1 MSRGPSCRSGGE
13 ALRAAR
19 SASGAVSGAVVA
31 GYRLADMTAD
41 ELVRRLDGDAAALI
55 IASPAHLALVEEP
68 AARKLAAPFSRAALQ
83 EALDGLFAPHPRPAP
98 QRTPEETARIQR
110 AKELLIARG
119 LTEPQAHGAV
129 AAAQYAQTAAAWRKP
144 PKKSSSP
151 TTSTRESNPRGAA
164 PDAPRKAFLR
174 KSSPRRFAQS
184 SARKQS
190 ARAAPDAPRKAFLRE
205 SSPRRF
211 AQSSA
216 RKQSARAVPESP
228 QKTFLQ

>member
-1 MSRGPSCRSGGE
+1 MGRIILAFSHNATRETIARMVERCGHEPWAVCRSGGE

-83 EALDGLFAPHPRPAP
+83 EALDGLFAPRPRPAP

-119 LTEPQAHGAV
+119 LTEPQAHALL
-129 AAAQYAQTAAAWRKP
+129 QQRSMRNRCRMAQTAEEIIIAYDV
-144 PKKSSSP
+144 
-151 TTSTRESNPRGAA
+151 N
-164 PDAPRKAFLR
+164 
-174 KSSPRRFAQS
+174 
-184 SARKQS
+184 ARK
-190 ARAAPDAPRKAFLRE
+190 
-205 SSPRRF
+205 
-211 AQSSA
+211 
-216 RKQSARAVPESP
+216 
-228 QKTFLQ
+228 